1 MQYPSH
7 RTGGS
12 SRGPGPPT
20 WQPVERSPAVSCP
33 ARMPSPPSPA
43 TTALS
48 TSGTCRRPVA
58 QSAATDGLRDPSTDE
73 PSQELASSDQNRP
86 STSTCG
92 RDPADICGQGTRPG
106 PPECRLR
113 LLGCQCCL
121 AMNPGERATPSTS
134 TFQAPA
140 AGLEPA
146 TVGLEVVPTVVAGGA
161 AWSSAD
167 AFSQVRAILSV
178 HWAPGGTGRNRAV
191 RGLCMGQMYGTH
203 RRCRGWQAVRLTPSG
218 VA

>member
-20 WQPVERSPAVSCP
+20 WQPVEPSPAVSCP

-121 AMNPGERATPSTS
+121 VMNPGERATPSTS
-134 TFQAPA
+134 TFQAPS
-140 AGLEPA
+140 AGFEPA
-146 TVGLEVVPTVVAGGA
+146 TVGLEVRCSIRTE
-161 AWSSAD
+161 
-167 AFSQVRAILSV
+167 L
-178 HWAPGGTGRNRAV
+178 
-191 RGLCMGQMYGTH
+191 RGLVHRKARATGVPRCHSDHGQAP
-203 RRCRGWQAVRLTPSG
+203 RNVIRGRDVEVLCCEAHMVAVAQLG
-218 VA
+218 